1 MKFDREKIKSL
12 IEKNGFENV
21 GDVQEA
27 MKELFG
33 DVIKEMLE
41 GELEEELGYTKHD
54 YKNKETDN
62 SRNGHSKKTVRS
74 DYGEIELEIP
84 RDRKGEFEPVVV
96 KKHQRDISGIE
107 DQIISMYARGMTVRD
122 IQSHIED
129 IYGSRLSA
137 ESVSRITD
145 KILPLVSEWRNR
157 PLESAYAIVYMDA
170 VFFRVVESNQVRKK
184 ALYIALGVSL
194 NGYKDILGMWI
205 SETEGASYW
214 LSILNE
220 LKNRGVEDVAIFS
233 IDALSGMEE
242 AIEAV
247 YPFSEVQKCIVHQI
261 RNTMRYVTW
270 RDRRPLAR
278 DLKTIYQA
286 PTREAGWNALLA
298 LEEKW
303 GDKYLLSIKS
313 WKDNWETLS
322 TFFQYPEE
330 LRRLV
335 YTTNPIE
342 SVNRQLRKVTKNKG
356 VFPTDN
362 SLLKMAYL
370 AIMNITK
377 KWTVRTLDWSKILT
391 QLVIK
396 YERLAKYIS

>member
-377 KWTVRTLDWSKILT
+377 KWTVRTLDWSRILT

>member
-12 IEKNGFENV
+12 IESNGFEDV

-33 DVIKEMLE
+33 DIIKEMLE
-41 GELEEELGYTKHD
+41 GELEEELGYSKHD

-107 DQIISMYARGMTVRD
+107 DQVISMYARGMTVRD
-122 IQSHIED
+122 IQSHIEN
-129 IYGSRLSA
+129 IYGSKLSS
-137 ESVSRITD
+137 ESISRITD

-233 IDALSGMEE
+233 VDALSGMEE

-270 RDRRPLAR
+270 RDRKPLAR
-278 DLKTIYQA
+278 DLKTVYQA

-303 GDKYLLSIKS
+303 GNKYLLSIKS

-356 VFPTDN
+356 VFPTDT

-370 AIMNITK
+370 AIINITK
-377 KWTVRTLDWSKILT
+377 KWTVRTPDWPRILT

>member
-41 GELEEELGYTKHD
+41 GELEDELGYSKHD

-170 VFFRVVESNQVRKK
+170 VFFKVVESNQVRKK

-278 DLKTIYQA
+278 DLRTVYQA

-377 KWTVRTLDWSKILT
+377 KWTVRTLDWSRILT

>member
-278 DLKTIYQA
+278 DLRTVYQA

-303 GDKYLLSIKS
+303 GDKYHLSIKS

-377 KWTVRTLDWSKILT
+377 KWTVRTLDWSRILT

>member
-1 MKFDREKIKSL
+1 MKFDREEIKSL
-12 IEKNGFENV
+12 IEKNEFENV
-21 GDVQEA
+21 GDVQEV

-33 DVIKEMLE
+33 DIIKEMLE
-41 GELEEELGYTKHD
+41 GELEGELGYSKHD
-54 YKNKETDN
+54 YKSKETDN

-170 VFFRVVESNQVRKK
+170 VFFKVVESNQVRKK

-194 NGYKDILGMWI
+194 NGHKDILGMWI

-278 DLKTIYQA
+278 DLKTVYQA

-303 GDKYLLSIKS
+303 GDKYHLSIKS
-313 WKDNWETLS
+313 WKENWE
-322 TFFQYPEE
+322 
-330 LRRLV
+330 
-335 YTTNPIE
+335 
-342 SVNRQLRKVTKNKG
+342 
-356 VFPTDN
+356 
-362 SLLKMAYL
+362 SL
-370 AIMNITK
+370 
-377 KWTVRTLDWSKILT
+377 
-391 QLVIK
+391 
-396 YERLAKYIS
+396 